1 MRRDIKIS
9 KQRLKSLDPEVHWEN
24 FTLLEF
30 PSVNVLLKT
39 RYPGE
44 TVNDPR
50 LYITRSGKILQ
61 YSLKR
66 TGKKKRTF
74 TRQQVGAIGIV
85 GIWKSSCQ
93 NIIRL
98 SKFSLRAL
106 CIFIC
111 EILIHFNVPFFP
123 CMPVCVCTYKRDERK
138 VWIIHRGWG
147 GVKGCGINWEYKAK
161 QG

>member
-1 MRRDIKIS
+1 M
-9 KQRLKSLDPEVHWEN
+9 
-24 FTLLEF
+24 
-30 PSVNVLLKT
+30 NVLLKT

-74 TRQQVGAIGIV
+74 TRQQVGAIGTV

-111 EILIHFNVPFFP
+111 EILIHFNVLFFH
-123 CMPVCVCTYKRDERK
+123 VCLFVFVHTKGMKERFGSFIGAGE
-138 VWIIHRGWG
+138 VWRVVG
-147 GVKGCGINWEYKAK
+147 
-161 QG
+161 